1 MEIYPIKYSPE
12 AVNDLDT
19 VWDDVYEASKN
30 YDIADKYV
38 DDLMDRI
45 KKKERFPESGIP
57 LMYGN
62 LFTGFYS
69 VNFKEYK
76 AFYRFKDGFIEVA
89 RVIMSRRDYMK
100 ILFDDVSF
108 VEEQF

>member
-1 MEIYPIKYSPE
+1 MKIYPIRYSPE

-45 KKKERFPESGIP
+45 KKVVCLLGTFKLEDI
-57 LMYGN
+57 YI
-62 LFTGFYS
+62 Y
-69 VNFKEYK
+69 VNF
-76 AFYRFKDGFIEVA
+76 
-89 RVIMSRRDYMK
+89 
-100 ILFDDVSF
+100 
-108 VEEQF
+108 